1 MKAFLCAVS
10 QESFEPKS
18 CTSEN
23 EKDKFLLYIK
33 ALCKKQK
40 SKFIHR

>member
-1 MKAFLCAVS
+1 MQINNRLLSGYFS
-10 QESFEPKS
+10 PKS
-18 CTSEN
+18 FTSEN
-23 EKDKFLLYIK
+23 EKDNFLFYIK